1 MINTGQVEKSMSIIS
16 SGSEIARVSLG
27 QDHPI
32 TQAMLALLKVLQE
45 LRNDCDTEVALCKV
59 SLISVVEQQGSTCE
73 IAGHLRVRLA
83 GLLINRG
90 KWQEANKFYED
101 NINACY
107 SSGKPDNEV
116 IARMWWGI
124 SLTLAQDG
132 VNRSD
137 LKQIKKAEEAA
148 TKGIEVLAKDN
159 RESAQLV
166 LNQLK
171 DMVKNIKEAV
181 LGIEMA
187 TLKKNLESATHP
199 TKP

>member
-1 MINTGQVEKSMSIIS
+1 MI
-16 SGSEIARVSLG
+16 
-27 QDHPI
+27 
-32 TQAMLALLKVLQE
+32 
-45 LRNDCDTEVALCKV
+45 
-59 SLISVVEQQGSTCE
+59 VEQQGSTCE
-73 IAGHLRVRLA
+73 FAGHLRVSLA
-83 GLLINRG
+83 DLLIKRG
-90 KWQEANKFYED
+90 KWQEANRFYED

-107 SSGKPDNEV
+107 SSGKPDSKV

-132 VNRSD
+132 VSRRD
-137 LKQIKKAEEAA
+137 LNQIKKAEDAA

-159 RESAQLV
+159 SESAQLV

-187 TLKKNLESATHP
+187 TLKENLESATHP